1 MKITNLPQ
9 TGSFYPKKKD
19 YYEWKRNGHH
29 LIVLYKKA
37 EVKNSF
43 YKVVII
49 FPGLEFSRDLK
60 KEWYIRASLMTGGAH
75 GVETDLDPESINL
88 FDDLFNH
95 FDEMYGKPEK
105 VNK

>member
-19 YYEWKRNGHH
+19 YYEWQRHGYHMII
-29 LIVLYKKA
+29 LIKKA

-49 FPGLEFSRDLK
+49 FPGLKFTKDLI
-60 KEWYIRASLMTGGAH
+60 KEWYIRASLMTGGTH

-88 FDDLFNH
+88 FDDLLNH
-95 FDEMYGKPEK
+95 FEEMYGDPQK